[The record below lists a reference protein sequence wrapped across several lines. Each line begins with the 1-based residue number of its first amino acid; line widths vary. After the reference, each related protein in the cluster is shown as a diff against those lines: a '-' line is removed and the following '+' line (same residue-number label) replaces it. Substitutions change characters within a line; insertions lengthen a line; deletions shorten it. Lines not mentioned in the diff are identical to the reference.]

1 MVAKGDYCPE
11 RGDLVWLDFSPG
23 SGHEQ
28 LGKRP
33 ALCLSVKEYNEKT
46 GLALFCPCT
55 SAIKGYPYEVS
66 IAGTEKIQGVILA
79 DQIKS
84 LDWKARNIS
93 FIASLPD
100 ANLTDV
106 IAKLSTLLE

>member
-1 MVAKGDYCPE
+1 MVTKTGYCPN

-28 LGKRP
+28 SGKRP
-33 ALCLSVKEYNEKT
+33 SLCLSIKAYNERT

-55 SAIKGYPYEVS
+55 SVVKGYPYEVA
-66 IAGTEKIQGVILA
+66 IAGTDQIHGVILA

-84 LDWKARNIS
+84 FDWKTRNIS
-93 FIASLPD
+93 FIAVLPET
-100 ANLTDV
+100 LLQEV
-106 IAKLSTLLE
+106 LAKLNTLLE